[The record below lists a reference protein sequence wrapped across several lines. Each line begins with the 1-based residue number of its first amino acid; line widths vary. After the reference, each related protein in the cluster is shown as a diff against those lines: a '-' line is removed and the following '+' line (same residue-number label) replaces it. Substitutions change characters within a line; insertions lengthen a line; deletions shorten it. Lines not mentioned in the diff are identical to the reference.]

1 MSQFTFMFLLII
13 VWPLPIVL
21 ATVFYLQKRK
31 LQQTLDAIKQI
42 INSSEEEQQGDER
55 SEEQSHFLRERKEDG
70 TIVYQ
75 NMQK

>member
-13 VWPLPIVL
+13 VWPLPIAL

-55 SEEQSHFLRERKEDG
+55 SEVQSHFLRERKEDG

-75 NMQK
+75 NLQK

>member
-55 SEEQSHFLRERKEDG
+55 SEVQSHFLRERKEDG

-75 NMQK
+75 NLQK

>member
-1 MSQFTFMFLLII
+1 MSQFTFMILLAILWL
-13 VWPLPIVL
+13 VPVVL

-42 INSSEEEQQGDER
+42 IDDTEEEPKETESSKKQGAY
-55 SEEQSHFLRERKEDG
+55 LRERKEDG

-75 NMQK
+75 NL

>member
-42 INSSEEEQQGDER
+42 INDAEEELQESEPSGTQSRYLCEYDENG
-55 SEEQSHFLRERKEDG
+55 SV
-70 TIVYQ
+70 VYH
-75 NMQK
+75 NLQK

>member
-42 INSSEEEQQGDER
+42 INSSEEELQE
-55 SEEQSHFLRERKEDG
+55 SEPSGTQSHYLCEYDENG
-70 TIVYQ
+70 SVVYH
-75 NMQK
+75 NLQK